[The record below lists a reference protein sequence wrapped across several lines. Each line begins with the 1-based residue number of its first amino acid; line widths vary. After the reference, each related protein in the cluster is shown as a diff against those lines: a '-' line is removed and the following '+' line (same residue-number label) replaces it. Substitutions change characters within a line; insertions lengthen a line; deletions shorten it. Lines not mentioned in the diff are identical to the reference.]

1 MLITIKIH
9 TQISCRGCSY
19 FPSNTV
25 PLKITFSTIDKLPN
39 TSEANGRQREEQHDN
54 QIMPMPTGEVAAAGP
69 PSLSSSG
76 LRVIFKVG
84 DDLRQDQLTIQ
95 MIRVMD
101 KLWLKENLD
110 LKMVTFAC
118 VPTGDRQGMLE
129 MITEAKT
136 LREIQVSHS
145 VMHSGASLTK
155 LSLLLP
161 GHWQQGRSHRELPRY
176 VDLRLARGPQP
187 QSTRVWP
194 RRHEL
199 HT

>member
-1 MLITIKIH
+1 MYF
-9 TQISCRGCSY
+9 RGCSY

-25 PLKITFSTIDKLPN
+25 PLKITFSTIEKLPN
-39 TSEANGRQREEQHDN
+39 TSESSGRQSEEQHE
-54 QIMPMPTGEVAAAGP
+54 QQVPE
-69 PSLSSSG
+69 LSSSG

-110 LKMVTFAC
+110 LKMVTFSC

-136 LREIQVSHS
+136 LREIQ
-145 VMHSGASLTK
+145 AS
-155 LSLLLP
+155 
-161 GHWQQGRSHRELPRY
+161 
-176 VDLRLARGPQP
+176 
-187 QSTRVWP
+187 
-194 RRHEL
+194 RH
-199 HT
+199 

>member
-1 MLITIKIH
+1 MLIAIKIH

-54 QIMPMPTGEVAAAGP
+54 QIMPMPTGEVAAPGP

-136 LREIQVSHS
+136 LREIQVGLCTIIAFLRILDQTVS
-145 VMHSGASLTK
+145 VASRSLATGEESPGASAIRRSPTGSRSTTPVNS
-155 LSLLLP
+155 SLAAP
-161 GHWQQGRSHRELPRY
+161 S
-176 VDLRLARGPQP
+176 
-187 QSTRVWP
+187 
-194 RRHEL
+194 
-199 HT
+199 